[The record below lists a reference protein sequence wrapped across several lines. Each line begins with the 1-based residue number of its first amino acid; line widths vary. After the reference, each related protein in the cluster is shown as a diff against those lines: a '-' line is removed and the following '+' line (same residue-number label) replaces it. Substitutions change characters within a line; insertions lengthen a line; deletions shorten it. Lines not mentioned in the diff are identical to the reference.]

1 MQCSECDYKSVS
13 VSGLTK
19 HMKKE
24 HPDVDAKAMV
34 AGTKGKKSIA
44 NVVQRDGDEYT
55 AVVMG
60 KCKHC
65 DYANENL
72 IKLKAHV
79 RRYHKKGAAQ
89 CPHCSFSASTKSYLS
104 KHIAN
109 KHPGVSTPST
119 VVSATSGVE
128 ALMPDTVVGSQEGA
142 IAASVLVEADLQA
155 GSQQVPVQ
163 TVNVESLPTVAVE
176 SALSTVSIM
185 EDESGGILVVQN
197 AAAE

>member
-1 MQCSECDYKSVS
+1 M
-13 VSGLTK
+13 
-19 HMKKE
+19 
-24 HPDVDAKAMV
+24 
-34 AGTKGKKSIA
+34 
-44 NVVQRDGDEYT
+44 
-55 AVVMG
+55 
-60 KCKHC
+60 
-65 DYANENL
+65 
-72 IKLKAHV
+72 
-79 RRYHKKGAAQ
+79 
-89 CPHCSFSASTKSYLS
+89 
-104 KHIAN
+104 
-109 KHPGVSTPST
+109 
-119 VVSATSGVE
+119 VSATSGVE